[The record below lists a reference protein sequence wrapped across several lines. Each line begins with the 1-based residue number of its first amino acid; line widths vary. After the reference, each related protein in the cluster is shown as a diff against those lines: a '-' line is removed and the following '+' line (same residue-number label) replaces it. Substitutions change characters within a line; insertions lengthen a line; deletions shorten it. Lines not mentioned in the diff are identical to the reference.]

1 VRTQSRTTRIPSL
14 KILRIITPILAV
26 VWMLPA
32 LGCRTMTPPVE
43 TYDAY
48 PAIRD
53 DLSPELA
60 QLLLQDYSAAATS
73 SVDLA
78 MQEIVDGAVDPDDPD
93 DPDDPLVIDQALR
106 FRAAAVSEI
115 RRAAL
120 RVNPI
125 AGALDSWVLLE
136 QIRWFLLDGSGA
148 EAFRG
153 NREIVERMITS
164 IGRDLDVALD
174 RMLEDRELAK
184 KLVDS
189 IAGAHPLSSMN
200 LSRPSVVSPVANDD
214 DRLRTLMDAV
224 ASLEFLAH
232 AAYYR
237 LGAAIDDLPRDL
249 RWQSEMVVRDVL
261 EDPRV
266 AEAIKSLDALDGDM
280 RSVAQAISEM
290 PASLDSNGGAIVASI
305 TTATQTAM
313 TEALAGIALE
323 RAAITA
329 AIREERLAAQVD
341 IERQRLETIEVLQAE
356 RALVLKVVTAEREAI
371 EAAIARERVAVMTD
385 FREMISEETVTAADT
400 IRNAADAS
408 IDRAMGWLFI
418 GILLATVGAVVAG
431 VVLIFV
437 ARQSRRPA

>member
-1 VRTQSRTTRIPSL
+1 
-14 KILRIITPILAV
+14 
-26 VWMLPA
+26 
-32 LGCRTMTPPVE
+32 
-43 TYDAY
+43 
-48 PAIRD
+48 
-53 DLSPELA
+53 
-60 QLLLQDYSAAATS
+60 
-73 SVDLA
+73 
-78 MQEIVDGAVDPDDPD
+78 
-93 DPDDPLVIDQALR
+93 
-106 FRAAAVSEI
+106 
-115 RRAAL
+115 
-120 RVNPI
+120 
-125 AGALDSWVLLE
+125 
-136 QIRWFLLDGSGA
+136 
-148 EAFRG
+148 
-153 NREIVERMITS
+153 
-164 IGRDLDVALD
+164 
-174 RMLEDRELAK
+174 
-184 KLVDS
+184 
-189 IAGAHPLSSMN
+189 
-200 LSRPSVVSPVANDD
+200 
-214 DRLRTLMDAV
+214 MDAV
-224 ASLEFLAH
+224 ASFEFLAH